1 MVNKKIDFKKEEK
14 KFYAPKQRPER
25 IFVPEMNF
33 FMMDGKGDPDNEDYQ
48 KAVQALYTLT
58 YTIKMSKMGE
68 TKLEGYTDF
77 VVPPLEGFWWS
88 EGMFDLKNRDAWL
101 WTSFIRQPEFVTEA
115 ILKWAKGIAKEKKPE
130 VDTSLVKLVR
140 YTEGECVQMIHIG
153 PFSDEVKTV
162 AEMHRFIE
170 TEGLRNDTGAVR
182 KHHEIYLS
190 DPRKTIPEKMKTIL
204 RLPVS

>member
-1 MVNKKIDFKKEEK
+1 
-14 KFYAPKQRPER
+14 
-25 IFVPEMNF
+25 MNF
-33 FMMDGKGDPDNEDYQ
+33 IMMDGKGDPDNEDYQ

-115 ILKWAKGIAKEKKPE
+115 ILEWAKGIAKEKKPD

-140 YTEGECVQMIHIG
+140 YTEGECVQMMHIG